1 MRKDQSWRR
10 REFSCGLHHDA
21 ACDAPGC
28 GVVGCRMCVGA
39 ERLAWAGAQRL
50 LRIELELTNPFRFEM
65 LHSKIVRNVFRVS

>member
-1 MRKDQSWRR
+1 
-10 REFSCGLHHDA
+10 
-21 ACDAPGC
+21 
-28 GVVGCRMCVGA
+28 MCVGA